1 MGAGH
6 TLMDP
11 AQHVPLI
18 RILLRYGTAALV
30 TRGIVG
36 AETGALLSSPD
47 LLTALAGAIVA
58 LATEVWYRR
67 DKKRGGPT

>member
-1 MGAGH
+1 
-6 TLMDP
+6 MDL
-11 AQHVPLI
+11 AQHIPLV

-30 TRGIVG
+30 THGVVS
-36 AETGALLSSPD
+36 ADTGALLSSPEM
-47 LLTALAGAIVA
+47 LTALVGASGA